1 MATIEP
7 STRRRFLPSA
17 QAFTVDDLLELPDD
31 GNRYELFNGSL
42 LVSPSPTPLHQRII
56 YRLQRI
62 LDDAMPPGLEPL
74 ATVNVRVSDKDF
86 YIPDLVVVRE
96 DETKTVELM
105 FAPGDILLAAEVVSP
120 STKMR
125 DEMFKVEAYA
135 KAGIPS
141 YWRINPEEGPA
152 LYVHE
157 LKGKRYGEPAV
168 FKAGA
173 AADLTA
179 PFPISFDPA
188 DLVSSRR

>member
-7 STRRRFLPSA
+7 STGRRFLPSA
-17 QAFTVDDLLELPDD
+17 QAFTVDDLRELPDD

-96 DETKTVELM
+96 DDVKNVELM

-135 KAGIPS
+135 KAGIPA

-157 LKGKRYGEPAV
+157 LKGKRYREPTV
-168 FKAGA
+168 FKAGTA
-173 AADLTA
+173 AGLAT

-188 DLVSSRR
+188 NLVSDRR